1 MRRYYLLW
9 AAMVFVLF
17 GGGSFALAGNNL
29 IAGGA
34 LQRGPERG
42 VVPAE
47 GSSTQAPCGRH
58 E

>member
-29 IAGGA
+29 MAGG
-34 LQRGPERG
+34 GHYSG
-42 VVPAE
+42 VLGEA
-47 GSSTQAPCGRH
+47 
-58 E
+58 